1 MKTCKE
7 KALEWNVSP
16 RSVNDM
22 CKKGRI
28 QGAIKEKGSWLIP
41 DDSPKPMDGRV
52 SNGKYIK
59 KNMVAKAEVKSLP
72 IGISDYVPG
81 EQDIRTGAADYTGRL
96 CVIGAQLNEAALK
109 TLFGGEA

>member
-59 KNMVAKAEVKSLP
+59 KNMVAKAEVKSLQSASLTMFVRRKN
-72 IGISDYVPG
+72 ITMSTRRY
-81 EQDIRTGAADYTGRL
+81 
-96 CVIGAQLNEAALK
+96 
-109 TLFGGEA
+109 

>member
-1 MKTCKE
+1 MTGADIYMKTCKE

-16 RSVNDM
+16 HSVNDM

-28 QGAIKEKGSWLIP
+28 HGAIKEKGSWLIP
-41 DDSPKPMDGRV
+41 EDSPKPMDGRV

-72 IGISDYVPG
+72 IGISDYVRARILLCR
-81 EQDIRTGAADYTGRL
+81 QD
-96 CVIGAQLNEAALK
+96 VINQRILGSKAIGI
-109 TLFGGEA
+109 FV